1 VLDEAQF
8 PLERLTV
15 IAVSR
20 DRDHYKQSPGGEEEG
35 FNIHRVPTFIF
46 YKDGKEINRI
56 VEHPVNTFEDDILQ
70 IVQNNDYVPNY
81 NSVTLVNDALNERG
95 VEKFQ
100 KNSKK
105 LIPILKKEAKGLGEL
120 NTYSSVLFYSDRKE
134 EGIAVAKLNIL
145 LFPEEG
151 YVYENLAN
159 KLYALNQTDEA
170 LINYEKALAIDSN
183 NKRVKDAIGIIKQK
197 TDN

>member
-1 VLDEAQF
+1 
-8 PLERLTV
+8 
-15 IAVSR
+15 
-20 DRDHYKQSPGGEEEG
+20 
-35 FNIHRVPTFIF
+35 
-46 YKDGKEINRI
+46 
-56 VEHPVNTFEDDILQ
+56 
-70 IVQNNDYVPNY
+70 
-81 NSVTLVNDALNERG
+81 
-95 VEKFQ
+95 
-100 KNSKK
+100 
-105 LIPILKKEAKGLGEL
+105 
-120 NTYSSVLFYSDRKE
+120 
-134 EGIAVAKLNIL
+134 